1 MTALAQLST
10 QTHPIPVKA
19 KALPLRFITCGNV
32 DDGKSTLIGRLLWDT
47 KMVMSDHVAGLY
59 KGNSR
64 SNYNDRGN
72 SNDNDGLNLPD
83 FSLLLDGLQAER
95 EQGITIDV
103 AYRYF
108 STANRSYIVADT
120 PGHEQY
126 TGNMAT
132 GASTADLAI
141 ILVDARTG
149 LQEQTR
155 RHAMIVALMGIR
167 QVVLVVNKMDLVDYD
182 RITYQTI
189 SDEFHIFARDLSL
202 DDITVIPTSAPQGE
216 NVTVPATAAMPWYT
230 GATLLDALESA
241 DARSDGEAGFRL
253 SVQRVCRP
261 DESFRGYQG
270 TVSGGSL
277 SVGDTAAI
285 APSGEQAKVSK
296 ILTFDGE
303 QLHAAPGD
311 AITITLDRNI
321 DIARGDM
328 ITAQES
334 KIAAV
339 RQVEAKLV
347 VLTAQSLDPAKRYW
361 LKAGSRRQRVRI
373 KPHSTLNLADQTWS
387 PANRLHQ
394 NAIATAVLHFE
405 EDAVFGLYSDNRST
419 GSFILI
425 DPDTLNTVA
434 GGMVTGGTEKNT
446 IEAGKPDQ
454 VDDTSASQRET
465 GETVTLSLPLD
476 LARQL
481 IRSDILSDR
490 MDDIEVVQITRDHL
504 GASGHALLD

>member
-1 MTALAQLST
+1 MTAALHALSDAAQAPA
-10 QTHPIPVKA
+10 QAQAPA
-19 KALPLRFITCGNV
+19 KARPLRFITCGNV

-59 KGNSR
+59 KNGSQ
-64 SNYNDRGN
+64 SN

-141 ILVDARTG
+141 ILVDARAG

-155 RHAMIVALMGIR
+155 RHTMIVSLMGIN

-182 RITYQTI
+182 RHAFQAIADAFTAFAKDLPLQSVTI
-189 SDEFHIFARDLSL
+189 
-202 DDITVIPTSAPQGE
+202 IPTSAPQGE
-216 NVTVPATAAMPWYT
+216 NVTVPGSARMPWYI
-230 GATLLDALESA
+230 GPTLLDALEGA
-241 DARSDGEAGFRL
+241 DVQDESPTGFRL
-253 SVQRVCRP
+253 SVQRVSRP

-270 TVSGGSL
+270 TVSGGRVT
-277 SVGDTAAI
+277 VGDAI
-285 APSGEQAKVSK
+285 TVAPQGLEATVTR
-296 ILTFDGE
+296 IVTFDGD
-303 QLHAAPGD
+303 QSSAAPGD
-311 AITITLDRNI
+311 AVTLVLDRNI

-328 ITAQES
+328 I
-334 KIAAV
+334 AAKASAPIGACEV
-339 RQVEAKLV
+339 NADLV
-347 VLTAQSLDPAKRYW
+347 VLTGQSLDPQKRYW
-361 LKAGSRRQRVRI
+361 LKSGSRRQRAQIAPQSV
-373 KPHSTLNLADQTWS
+373 LNLHDLTWA
-387 PANRLHQ
+387 PAQALHH
-394 NAIATAVLHFE
+394 NAIGRVTLHLE
-405 EDAVFGLYSDNRST
+405 EDGVFDPYADNRAT
-419 GSFILI
+419 GSFVLI

-434 GGMVTGGTEKNT
+434 GGMVMV
-446 IEAGKPDQ
+446 AGKN
-454 VDDTSASQRET
+454 RL
-465 GETVTLSLPLD
+465 ETVEEKSDEKITLSLPMD

-481 IRSDILSDR
+481 LRHDLLADR
-490 MDDIEVVQITRDHL
+490 LDDVEIIETTRRRLDTQ
-504 GASGHALLD
+504 AL

>member
-1 MTALAQLST
+1 MTAVAQPTAQYLPEAL
-10 QTHPIPVKA
+10 PISQA
-19 KALPLRFITCGNV
+19 KARPLRFITCGNV

-59 KGNSR
+59 KSKTAGNSH
-64 SNYNDRGN
+64 
-72 SNDNDGLNLPD
+72 DNDGLNLPD

-141 ILVDARTG
+141 VLVDARAG

-155 RHAMIVALMGIR
+155 RHATIVSLMGIR
-167 QVVLVVNKMDLVDYD
+167 QVVLVVNKMDLVGYD
-182 RITYQTI
+182 RSTFQSIAE
-189 SDEFHIFARDLSL
+189 DFHAFARDLLL
-202 DDITVIPTSAPQGE
+202 DDINIIPTSAPQGE
-216 NVTVPATAAMPWYT
+216 NVTVPATSTMPWYT
-230 GATLLDALESA
+230 GPTLLDALEGA
-241 DARSDGEAGFRL
+241 DVHGDLNAGFRL
-253 SVQRVCRP
+253 SVQRVSRP

-270 TVSGGSL
+270 TVTGGSIA
-277 SVGDTAAI
+277 VGDTVTI
-285 APSGEQAKVSK
+285 APSGEQSK
-296 ILTFDGE
+296 IASIVTFDTELDLAEPGE
-303 QLHAAPGD
+303 AVTL
-311 AITITLDRNI
+311 TLDRDI

-328 ITAQES
+328 IVTQTAA
-334 KIAAV
+334 IAAV
-339 RQVEAKLV
+339 RQVDAKLV

-387 PANRLHQ
+387 PANTLRQ
-394 NAIATAVLHFE
+394 NAIATATLQFE
-405 EDAVFGLYSDNRST
+405 EDAVFDLYASNRAT

-434 GGMVTGGTEKNT
+434 GGMVTGGL
-446 IEAGKPDQ
+446 DQ
-454 VDDTSASQRET
+454 TTTATAVEREPS
-465 GETVTLSLPLD
+465 ERVTLSLPLD
-476 LARQL
+476 LAKQL
-481 IRSDILSDR
+481 IRTDLILDR
-490 MDDIEVVQITRDHL
+490 IDDIEIVQITHNQL
-504 GASGHALLD
+504 NTGHHALLE

>member
-59 KGNSR
+59 KGNSQR
-64 SNYNDRGN
+64 N

-108 STANRSYIVADT
+108 STADRSYIVADT

-149 LQEQTR
+149 LQDQTR

-167 QVVLVVNKMDLVDYD
+167 QVVLVVNKMDLVGYD

-189 SDEFHIFARDLSL
+189 SDEFHIFARDLPL
-202 DDITVIPTSAPQGE
+202 DTISVIPTSAPQGE

-230 GATLLDALESA
+230 GITLLDALESA
-241 DARSDGEAGFRL
+241 DARREGNAGFRL
-253 SVQRVCRP
+253 SVQRVSRP

-270 TVSGGSL
+270 TVSGGSI
-277 SVGDTAAI
+277 SVGEAVTI
-285 APSGEQAKVSK
+285 APSGEQAKVTK

-311 AITITLDRNI
+311 AITVALDRNI

-328 ITAQES
+328 ITAHENTV
-334 KIAAV
+334 AAV
-339 RQVEAKLV
+339 RQVDAKLV

-373 KPHSTLNLADQTWS
+373 KPHSVLNLSDQTWS

-394 NAIATAVLHFE
+394 NAIATAALQFE
-405 EDAVFGLYSDNRST
+405 EDAIFDLYADNRST

-434 GGMVTGGTEKNT
+434 GGMVTGSAEKRDV
-446 IEAGKPDQ
+446 EAGDLDKTEDATTGQ
-454 VDDTSASQRET
+454 SET
-465 GETVTLSLPLD
+465 EETVTLSLPLD

-481 IRSDILSDR
+481 IRSDLLSDR
-490 MDDIEVVQITRDHL
+490 MDDIEVIQITRDRL
-504 GASGHALLD
+504 GASDHALLDGGP

>member
-1 MTALAQLST
+1 MTAVAQRLAD
-10 QTHPIPVKA
+10 PVQAPAHA
-19 KALPLRFITCGNV
+19 KARPLRFITCGNV

-59 KGNSR
+59 SGN
-64 SNYNDRGN
+64 NA
-72 SNDNDGLNLPD
+72 NDNDGLNLPD

-155 RHAMIVALMGIR
+155 RHTTIVSLMGIK
-167 QVVLVVNKMDLVDYD
+167 QVVLVVNKMDLVGYD
-182 RITYQTI
+182 RIAFQTI
-189 SDEFHIFARDLSL
+189 SDEFHIFTRNLPL
-202 DDITVIPTSAPQGE
+202 DAITVIPTSAPQGE
-216 NVTVPATAAMPWYT
+216 NVTVPASAAMPWYT
-230 GATLLDALESA
+230 GPTLLDALEGA
-241 DARSDGEAGFRL
+241 KGRLDGQAGFAL

-270 TVSGGSL
+270 TLSGGG
-277 SVGDTAAI
+277 VTIGDPVTI
-285 APSGEQAKVSK
+285 APSGERAHVAG
-296 ILTFDGE
+296 IVTFSGE
-303 QLHAAPGD
+303 QQSAAPGE
-311 AITITLDRNI
+311 AVTLTLDRNI

-328 ITAQES
+328 ITAQGS
-334 KIAAV
+334 SIAAV
-339 RQVEAKLV
+339 RQADAKLV

-361 LKAGSRRQRVRI
+361 LKSGSRRQRVRI
-373 KPHSTLNLADQTWS
+373 RPHSTLNLADQSWS
-387 PANRLHQ
+387 PANILRQ
-394 NAIATAVLHFE
+394 NAIATVALHFE
-405 EDAVFGLYSDNRST
+405 EEAVFDLYDSNRTT

-434 GGMVTGGTEKNT
+434 GGMITGGLGQ
-446 IEAGKPDQ
+446 AS
-454 VDDTSASQRET
+454 DTDALPEQNDA
-465 GETVTLSLPLD
+465 TVTLSLPLD
-476 LARQL
+476 LAKQL
-481 IRSDILSDR
+481 IRSDLVSGRI
-490 MDDIEVVQITRDHL
+490 DDIELVQITRNRLNAQDHPL
-504 GASGHALLD
+504 TD